1 MSFWCA
7 RRLASALKK
16 RVGIEVLMQ
25 FERVARARRVKSRAG
40 CACHS
45 ALKRGERMSRLIT
58 ATVLLVFVFAGLTAA
73 QDRKTFTVGTAT
85 AARGQKATGTIE
97 VPAGSDAAL
106 SIPVAVFHG
115 AKPGPVLA
123 IVAGSHG
130 TEYTSII
137 ALEKLITTLNPAE
150 ISGTV
155 IIVPL
160 INIQSFEQKV
170 PHLNP
175 IDKKSMNRW
184 YPGKMDGTQTDRASF
199 LITKQV
205 VEQCDHLIDLH
216 GGDLDESLRPYSYW
230 SKTGNEKQ
238 DQISREMVLAFGLDH
253 IIISTDRPKDPQAS
267 RYLENTATTRG
278 KPSITAEAGYAGTVE
293 TDDLNAL
300 INGCLNVMRYLKM
313 LRGAPAVIEHPVWI
327 EKVVT
332 IASEQTGMFY
342 PLVKRGTY
350 VEQGMNV
357 GYVTDYVGKV
367 IFEARAPVAGVVL
380 YVCAVPS
387 MTKGATIANVGVVA
401 R

>member
-1 MSFWCA
+1 
-7 RRLASALKK
+7 
-16 RVGIEVLMQ
+16 
-25 FERVARARRVKSRAG
+25 
-40 CACHS
+40 
-45 ALKRGERMSRLIT
+45 MSRLIT
-58 ATVLLVFVFAGLTAA
+58 AAAIVGLLFASLAGA
-73 QDRKTFTVGTAT
+73 QVRNTFTVGTAT

-106 SIPVAVFHG
+106 SIPVAVFQG

-137 ALEKLITTLNPAE
+137 ALEKLIGSLNPAE

-175 IDKKSMNRW
+175 VDKKSMNRW
-184 YPGKMDGTQTDRASF
+184 YPGKMDGTQTDRASY
-199 LITKQV
+199 LITKEV
-205 VEQCDHLIDLH
+205 VEKCDHLIDLH

-230 SKTGNEKQ
+230 TKTGNEKQ
-238 DQISREMVLAFGLDH
+238 DQISKEMVLAFGLDT
-253 IIISTDRPKDPQAS
+253 IIISADRPKDPQAS

-313 LRGAPAVIEHPVWI
+313 LPDQPAMVEHPVWI

-332 IASEQTGMFY
+332 IASDQTGIFY

-350 VEQGMNV
+350 VESGMKV
-357 GYVTDYVGKV
+357 GYVTDYLGKV

-387 MTKGATIANVGVVA
+387 MTKGATIANIGVVA
-401 R
+401 K

>member
-1 MSFWCA
+1 
-7 RRLASALKK
+7 
-16 RVGIEVLMQ
+16 
-25 FERVARARRVKSRAG
+25 
-40 CACHS
+40 
-45 ALKRGERMSRLIT
+45 MSRFALV
-58 ATVLLVFVFAGLTAA
+58 AVLLVCGLFYSTAA
-73 QDRKTFTVGTAT
+73 QNRATFTVGTAT

-97 VPAGSDAAL
+97 VPAGVDAAL

-137 ALEKLITTLNPAE
+137 ALEKLITTLSPSE

-175 IDKKSMNRW
+175 VDKKSMNRW
-184 YPGKMDGTQTDRASF
+184 YPGKMDGTQTDRASY

-230 SKTGNEKQ
+230 TKTGNEKQ
-238 DQISREMVLAFGLDH
+238 DQISKEMVLAFGLDH
-253 IIISTDRPKDPQAS
+253 IIISADRPKDPQAS
-267 RYLENTATTRG
+267 RYLENTASTRG

-300 INGCLNVMRYLKM
+300 VNGCLNVMRYLKI
-313 LRGAPAVIEHPVWI
+313 LPGAAAVVEHPVWI

-332 IASEQTGMFY
+332 LASEQTGIFY
-342 PLVKRGTY
+342 PSVRRGTY
-350 VEQGMNV
+350 VEQGMKV
-357 GYVTDYVGKV
+357 GYVTDYLGKV
-367 IFEARAPVAGVVL
+367 TFEAHATVAGIVL

-387 MTKGATIANVGVVA
+387 MTKGATIANIGVVA
-401 R
+401 K

>member
-1 MSFWCA
+1 MRPLTASF
-7 RRLASALKK
+7 
-16 RVGIEVLMQ
+16 VLM
-25 FERVARARRVKSRAG
+25 
-40 CACHS
+40 
-45 ALKRGERMSRLIT
+45 
-58 ATVLLVFVFAGLTAA
+58 LLLAILTAG
-73 QDRKTFTVGTAT
+73 QDRKTMTVGNAT
-85 AARGQKATGTIE
+85 AARGQKVTGTID
-97 VPAGSDAAL
+97 VPPGVDAGL
-106 SIPVAVFHG
+106 SIPVAVIHG
-115 AKPGPVLA
+115 MKPGPVLA
-123 IVAGSHG
+123 LVAGSHG

-137 ALEKLITTLNPAE
+137 ALEKLIAMLNPAE

-170 PHLNP
+170 PHVNP
-175 IDKKSMNRW
+175 VDKKSMNRF
-184 YPGKMDGTQTDRASF
+184 YPGKMDGTQTERASF

-205 VEQCDHLIDLH
+205 VAQCDHLIDLH

-230 SKTGNEKQ
+230 TKTGNEKQ

-253 IIISTDRPKDPQAS
+253 IIISADRPKDPQAS

-278 KPSITAEAGYAGTVE
+278 KPSITAEAGHAGTVE

-300 INGCLNVMRYLKM
+300 INGCLGVMRYLKI
-313 LRGAPAVIEHPVWI
+313 LPGQPAMVQSPVWF
-327 EKVVT
+327 EKVAT
-332 IASEQTGMFY
+332 LASEQTGIFY
-342 PLVKRGTY
+342 PEVKRGTY
-350 VEQGMNV
+350 VEQGMKV

-387 MTKGATIANVGVVA
+387 MTKGATIANIGVVS